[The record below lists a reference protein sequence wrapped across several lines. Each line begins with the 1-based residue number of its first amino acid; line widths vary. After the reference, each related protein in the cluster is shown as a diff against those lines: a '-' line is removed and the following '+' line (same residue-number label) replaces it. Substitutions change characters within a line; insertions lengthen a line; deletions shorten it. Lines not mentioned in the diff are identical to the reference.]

1 MCHCLGCQ
9 NKVLAL
15 VIEGEPMNPN
25 GLLLSEELTSSKGTH
40 KIFDTFH
47 SITQF
52 KNTKETSKAVL
63 KGNEIT

>member
-1 MCHCLGCQ
+1 
-9 NKVLAL
+9 
-15 VIEGEPMNPN
+15 MNPN
-25 GLLLSEELTSSKGTH
+25 GLLLSEELTSSKGTR